1 MKATNHPK
9 IIIDVDSDFK
19 QQIVDICQIKNV
31 SMKDYV
37 LDLLKTQMKIDSE
50 SFYEKLELLKQIRN

>member
-19 QQIVDICQIKNV
+19 QQLVDICQIKNV
-31 SMKDYV
+31 SMKSYI
-37 LDLLKTQMKIDSE
+37 LDLVKNQMKIDSE
-50 SFYEKLELLKQIRN
+50 SFGEKLELLKQIRT